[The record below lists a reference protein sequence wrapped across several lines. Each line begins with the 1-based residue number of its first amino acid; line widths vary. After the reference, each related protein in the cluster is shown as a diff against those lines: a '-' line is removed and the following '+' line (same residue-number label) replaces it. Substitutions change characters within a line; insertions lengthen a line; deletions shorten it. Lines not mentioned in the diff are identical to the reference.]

1 MENVKESRDAELLEM
16 IYVQSVKT
24 VGKKTKVTH
33 SSDVV
38 LGKTVFTYKKEYWK
52 MFSSF
57 FSLPEIDQQ
66 VQN

>member
-1 MENVKESRDAELLEM
+1 M

-52 MFSSF
+52 MFNSF